1 VIESDN
7 AGELWLDAKSDDV
20 WALGASF
27 YYLCTGKHVSKVL
40 ECLFVLLPCGC
51 FFFQVATFQ
60 PGGSWSRSWKEV
72 RQRKNRELACFPH
85 VSVSGDEV
93 SVP

>member
-1 VIESDN
+1 VGSRS
-7 AGELWLDAKSDDV
+7 L
-20 WALGASF
+20 
-27 YYLCTGKHVSKVL
+27 VL
-40 ECLFVLLPCGC
+40 LFVYRQTCEQSFGMFVRSSSVWL